1 MLSWSILFL
10 LSEWVIRVV
19 MLLIIVTRRREP
31 SAAVAWL
38 LVIFFEPWLG
48 AVLYLLIGENRL
60 PRRRIS
66 EHAQLLEELKTIRR
80 RFENHPDMTR
90 PALSPEQAMAVT
102 LAEHLGYMPILGGN
116 QVELMSRNEEV
127 IERLIADIRA
137 AEQHVHLLFY
147 IYADDATGRRVAEA
161 LFAAAA
167 RGVRC
172 RVLVDAVGSRTMFKR
187 MAPAMRAQGIEV
199 FRALPAS
206 LFRRRMARLDLR
218 NHRKLAVID
227 GRVAYTGSQNLVN
240 ADYGRRDLAW
250 HDMMVRI
257 TGPVVLEL
265 QAVFVSDWYFETDEI
280 LDSQDIFPEPI
291 RAGRVAAQTLP
302 SGPSYP
308 TENYQRMV
316 VAALHAARR
325 RVTITTPYFVPDE
338 PFMQAMEVAVLRGVE
353 VELVVPQRFDQILV
367 GAATRAFYD
376 DLLAAGVSV
385 YLYQPGL
392 VHAKTMSIDDAWA
405 MIGTSNFDIRSFAL
419 NFEINMVFFG
429 VEVAEQLRARQQ
441 EYIEQS
447 VRLSAAQW
455 QRRPRRQRMGQY
467 IARLLAPL
475 L

>member
-1 MLSWSILFL
+1 MQSWSSLFL

-19 MLLIIVTRRREP
+19 MLLVVVTRRREP

-90 PALSPEQAMAVT
+90 PVLSPEQAMAVN
-102 LAEHLGYMPILGGN
+102 LAEHLGFMPILGGN
-116 QVELMSRNEEV
+116 RVELMNRNEEV

-137 AEQHVHLLFY
+137 AEHHVHLLFY
-147 IYADDATGRRVAEA
+147 IYADDTTGHRVAKA
-161 LFAAAA
+161 LADAAA

-172 RVLVDAVGSRTMFKR
+172 RVLVDAVGSRAMYKR
-187 MAPAMRAQGIEV
+187 MAPQMRRQGIEV
-199 FRALPAS
+199 FRALPANP
-206 LFRRRMARLDLR
+206 FRRRMARLDLR

-280 LDSQDIFPEPI
+280 LDSDDIFPEPI
-291 RAGRVAAQTLP
+291 RAGRVPAQTLP

-353 VELVVPQRFDQILV
+353 VELVVPERFDQILV

-447 VRLSAAQW
+447 IRLSRSEW
-455 QRRPRRQRMGQY
+455 QQRPRYRRMGHY
-467 IARLLAPL
+467 VARLLAPL

>member
-1 MLSWSILFL
+1 MLSWSSLLL

-19 MLLIIVTRRREP
+19 MLLVVVTRRRKP
-31 SAAVAWL
+31 SAAVPWL

-48 AVLYLLIGENRL
+48 VVLYLLIGNNRL

-66 EHAQLLEELKTIRR
+66 EHAQLLEELKTVRR

-90 PALSPEQAMAVT
+90 PTLSPEQAMAVT

-116 QVELMSRNEEV
+116 QVDLMSRTEEV
-127 IERLIADIRA
+127 IDRLIADIRA
-137 AEQHVHLLFY
+137 AQQHVHLLFY
-147 IYADDATGRRVAEA
+147 IYSDDATGRRVTEA
-161 LFAAAA
+161 LVEAAA

-172 RVLVDAVGSRTMFKR
+172 RVLVDAVGSRPMFKR
-187 MAPAMRAQGIEV
+187 MAPEMRAQGIEV
-199 FRALPAS
+199 FRALPANP
-206 LFRRRMARLDLR
+206 FRRRVARLDLR

-227 GRVAYTGSQNLVN
+227 GRIGYTGSQNVVD

-280 LDSQDIFPEPI
+280 LDSEDIFAEPI
-291 RAGRVAAQTLP
+291 RAGRVPAQTLP

-338 PFMQAMEVAVLRGVE
+338 PFLQAMEVAVLRGVE

-447 VRLSAAQW
+447 VRLSAAEW
-455 QRRPRRQRMGQY
+455 HRRRVWQRMGQY